1 MPRSWLART
10 GWPGGEWSPRLIGR
24 FDLDQHSRALQVLE
38 NAIPLPQGA
47 VIRRPPT
54 CWHAV
59 LPASTNARV
68 IPFVVDSET
77 AYIVVIRTDGARAF
91 NLQDGTETFWMYSY
105 TNIDQIAYAQTG
117 DVLYLVNPNWP
128 PIKFTRTAVNTFTTT
143 PVTFLNGRAPLA
155 PLNLDSSKF
164 VSSITGTW
172 PSLTITMNTATFIA
186 ADNGRAFFV
195 RDTVNKRAIYT
206 TITSVI
212 SPTQVNVTGNY
223 QIGGPALP
231 ATPQAD
237 WALGLFSSTKGCNA
251 ICFHE
256 SRLWYGGF
264 AEEPDL
270 VVSSVSN
277 SFDNFETISPDP
289 TATSASNADKSIA
302 RRVDGAPVRWV
313 LSSPGGLLVGGDSA
327 ESIIVPGVSGIL
339 TPTEASARVITQRGS
354 DLRQPESI
362 DRSVFFIER
371 GGYRIRQIR
380 FTNEQDF
387 DTIDATILASHLGVQ
402 GFRRLAYQQ
411 SPYSVLWALDR
422 NGGLFGWT
430 IEGEQEVM
438 GAHRHRLGGAFNGG
452 PPKVLDIA
460 TVPVKRTDGS
470 FTDALFL
477 VVNRHINGNQT
488 TYLEKIQ
495 DEQLTE
501 DHTDDTPVYQA
512 LYAVEAVPYVD
523 AWRRIDPDYIIE
535 DAYVSG
541 GVMVFKYTTTSP
553 VPANGDKIEF
563 RGLRWRKENK
573 IINTG
578 AGDREVFV
586 IKNLNTTNRTFRIAF
601 EATPTIDI
609 TPADLNL
616 PATGVVLQPSP
627 NRLRPLAFK
636 RRTGPYTYAATQDGD
651 DLKLVANGVIKASL
665 AANESAGLLYAGFP
679 YKTRFRTMPLH
690 LSSGLVPSDAG
701 EPVVPTRA
709 TLRLRAAVAGEIS
722 VSSGVDTQDVVIAD
736 TTNIMDAPPV
746 PAYKDITV
754 AVGGN
759 WDGDGSILVETDAP
773 YPMEIVG
780 LYVNLKTN
788 PR

>member
-38 NAIPLPQGA
+38 NAIPLPQGT
-47 VIRRPPT
+47 VIRRPPSR
-54 CWHAV
+54 WHAD
-59 LPASTNARV
+59 LPASTSARV
-68 IPFVVDSET
+68 IPFVVDTET
-77 AYIVVIRTDGARAF
+77 VYVVVIRTDGARVF
-91 NLQDGTETFWMYSY
+91 NLQDGTETFWPYSY
-105 TNIDQIAYAQTG
+105 TNIDKIAYAQSG
-117 DVLYLVNPNWP
+117 DVLYLVNPDWP
-128 PIKFTRTAVNTFTTT
+128 PIKFTRTAVNTFTTA
-143 PVTFLNGRAPLA
+143 PVSFLNGRAPLA
-155 PLNLDSSKF
+155 PLNLDASKF

-172 PSLTITMNTATFIA
+172 PSLTITMSAATFIA
-186 ADNGRAFFV
+186 ADVGRAFFV
-195 RDTVNKRAIYT
+195 RDLVNKRAIYT
-206 TITSVI
+206 SITSVI
-212 SPTQVNVTGNY
+212 SPTQVNVSGQF

-237 WALGLFSSTKGCNA
+237 WALGLFSATQGCGA

-289 TATSASNADKSIA
+289 TASAASNADKSVA
-302 RRVDGAPVRWV
+302 RRVDGAPVRWL
-313 LSSPGGLLVGGDSA
+313 LSSAGGLLVGGDSA
-327 ESIIVPGVSGIL
+327 ESMIVPGVTGIL
-339 TPTEASARVITQRGS
+339 TPTEASVRVITERGS
-354 DLRQPESI
+354 DPIQPVNI
-362 DRSVFFIER
+362 DRSAFFIER

-380 FTNEQDF
+380 FENEQDF

-422 NGGLFGWT
+422 NGALYGWT
-430 IEGEQEVM
+430 IEGNQEVM
-438 GAHRHRLGGAFNGG
+438 GAHRHRLGGAYKGDH
-452 PPKVLDIA
+452 PKILDIA
-460 TVPVKRTDGS
+460 TVPVKRSDGS

-477 VVNRHINGNQT
+477 AVTRSINGNSV
-488 TYLEKIQ
+488 TYLERIQ
-495 DEQLTE
+495 DEQMTE
-501 DHTDDTPVYQA
+501 DHTEDTPIYQA

-523 AWRRIDPDYIIE
+523 AWKRVDPDFVIE

-541 GVMVFKYTTTSP
+541 GALVFKYTTSSP

-573 IINTG
+573 IINIG

-586 IKNLNTTNRTFRIAF
+586 VKSHNPSARTFRIAF
-601 EATPTIDI
+601 EATPTVDV
-609 TPADLNL
+609 TPADLGL
-616 PATGVVLQPSP
+616 PASGVVLQPFP

-636 RRTGPYTYAATQDGD
+636 RRAGPYTYAATQDGD
-651 DLKLVANGVIKASL
+651 NLKLVANGVIKASL
-665 AANESAGLLYAGFP
+665 GAGESSGLLYAGFP
-679 YKTRFRTMPLH
+679 YKTKFRTMPLH
-690 LSSGLVPSDAG
+690 LSNGLVPSDAG

-709 TLRLRAAVAGEIS
+709 TLRLRAAVAGKIS
-722 VSSGVDTQDVVIAD
+722 VSSGVDTQEVVIAD
-736 TTNIMDAPPV
+736 TQNIMDAPPT

-754 AVGGN
+754 TVGGN
-759 WDGDGSILVETDAP
+759 WDGDGSILVETEAP
-773 YPMEIVG
+773 YPMEVVG

>member
-1 MPRSWLART
+1 MPRTWLART

-24 FDLDQHSRALQVLE
+24 FDLEQHSRALQVLE

-47 VIRRPPT
+47 VIRRPPSR
-54 CWHAV
+54 WHAN
-59 LPASTNARV
+59 LPALTNARV
-68 IPFVVDSET
+68 IPFVVDTET
-77 AYIVVIRTDGARAF
+77 VYVVVISTAGARIF
-91 NLQDGTETFWMYSY
+91 NLQDGTETFWAYSY
-105 TNIDQIAYAQTG
+105 TNIDSIVYAQTG
-117 DVLYLVNPNWP
+117 DVLYLVNPSWP
-128 PIKFTRTAVNTFTTT
+128 PVKLTRTAVNTFTTAS
-143 PVTFLNGRAPLA
+143 VSFLNGRAPLA
-155 PLNLDSSKF
+155 PLNFDSTKT
-164 VSSITGTW
+164 VASITGTW
-172 PSLTITMNTATFIA
+172 PSLTVNMSAATFIA
-186 ADNGRAFFV
+186 ADVGRAFFV
-195 RDTVNKRAIYT
+195 RDVVNKRAIYT
-206 TITSVI
+206 TITAVI
-212 SPTQVNVTGNY
+212 SPTQANVSGQF
-223 QIGGPALP
+223 QIGGPSLP

-237 WALGLFSSTKGCNA
+237 WALGLFSATKGCNA

-289 TATSASNADKSIA
+289 TVTAASNADKSIA

-313 LSSPGGLLVGGDSA
+313 SSSPGGLLVGGDSA
-327 ESIIVPGVSGIL
+327 ENIIVPGVTGIL
-339 TPTEASARVITQRGS
+339 TPTEASARMITGRGS
-354 DLRQPESI
+354 DLRQPINI

-380 FTNEQDF
+380 FKEEQDF
-387 DTIDATILASHLGVQ
+387 DTIDATILAPHLGVQ

-422 NGGLFGWT
+422 NGALFGWT
-430 IEGEQEVM
+430 VEGNQEVM
-438 GAHRHRLGGAFNGG
+438 GAHRHRLGGSFDGEH
-452 PPKVLDIA
+452 PKILDIA
-460 TVPVKRTDGS
+460 TVPVKRSDGS

-477 VVNRHINGNQT
+477 AVSRRINGNLI
-488 TYLEKIQ
+488 TYLERIQ

-501 DHTDDTPVYQA
+501 DHTDDTPIYQA

-523 AWRRIDPDYIIE
+523 AWRRVDPDFIIE
-535 DAYVSG
+535 DAYVSSG
-541 GVMVFKYTTTSP
+541 ALMFKYTAASP

-573 IINTG
+573 IINIG

-586 IKNLNTTNRTFRIAF
+586 IKNLNTSARTFRVAF
-601 EATPTIDI
+601 EATPTVDV
-609 TPADLNL
+609 TPADLGL
-616 PATGVVLQPSP
+616 PATGVVLQPFP
-627 NRLRPLAFK
+627 NRLRALAFK
-636 RRTGPYTYAATQDGD
+636 RRAGPYTYAATQDGD
-651 DLKLVANGVIKASL
+651 NLKLVANGVIKDSLTASD
-665 AANESAGLLYAGFP
+665 ESGLLYAGFP
-679 YKTRFRTMPLH
+679 YKTKFRTMPLH

-709 TLRLRAAVAGEIS
+709 TLRLRAAVAGEVS
-722 VSSGVDTQDVVIAD
+722 VSSGVDKQDIVIAD
-736 TTNIMDAPPV
+736 TQNIMDAPPA

-754 AVGGN
+754 TVGGN
-759 WDGDGSILVETDAP
+759 WEGDGSILVETEAP
-773 YPMEIVG
+773 YPMEVVG